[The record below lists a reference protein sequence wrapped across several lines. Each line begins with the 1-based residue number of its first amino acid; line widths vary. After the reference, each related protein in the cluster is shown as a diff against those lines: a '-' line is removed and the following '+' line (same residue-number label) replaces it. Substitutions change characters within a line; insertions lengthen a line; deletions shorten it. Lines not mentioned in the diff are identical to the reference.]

1 MNPENAALML
11 LAMAE
16 VPQVMSAFL
25 PSPFTAATFGG
36 TEKAH
41 WLRRG
46 EVIGSL
52 VALGIAGAISVLLK
66 RPEPFVGAVLV
77 LAIFLWEYER
87 ALREGARDSIAWE

>member
-1 MNPENAALML
+1 ML

-36 TEKAH
+36 TPEAR

-52 VALGIAGAISVLLK
+52 VALGIAAAISLVLK
-66 RPEPFVGAVLV
+66 RPEPTFGAAIVLG
-77 LAIFLWEYER
+77 IFLWEYER
-87 ALREGARDSIAWE
+87 ALQDGLSSNRDMRL